1 MDADSGEGQ
10 QEAMRAVDT
19 VNGQSD
25 KGRDESKTYASVAAQ
40 STLHGSSAKSP
51 SAIIDEEAEVV
62 EVSNQQGDALQDV
75 VVQDQQVLQPPQSKS
90 DRVVA
95 NSNGP
100 KKNATYLESNPEK
113 KNRST
118 APGTGSHDAIVIT
131 EQGAIENGASG
142 SKGRRSHNVG
152 LKRVLGTIG
161 RNLKGRRLAETRELN
176 GREVSEFINELSGHL
191 DNLQD
196 PILHHP
202 SSADRAMDVGDIRI
216 DDAEDV
222 SSDSD
227 SRYNEDHGVDM
238 VSVAQNGDYNFQ
250 LTVVYASP
258 NAAKR
263 KHVWQ
268 HLTALEPSSDIPW
281 VLGGDFNSILSAED
295 RNRNMAFVRNGSRLF
310 NDFLFQTGLTD
321 LGFSGLPYTWSR
333 GRLSQRLDHFLGN
346 TTWLSAFSQ
355 ASMYH
360 LDRLGS
366 DHCPIVLRLM
376 APTPISVH
384 RSFYYLDAWNEHPT
398 FNDFL
403 SSVWEPNGSLL
414 GNIENFKLKATSWKV
429 EVFSYIREKKKRLRA
444 RIRGIDRVLNQRHSD
459 SLVILG
465 RKLRSELETVL
476 DQEENLWRQKACSD
490 CVEIYVLI

>member
-51 SAIIDEEAEVV
+51 SAIIDEEVVVLDEDVIMQRDEKIPSIQFSNRVHEKIDRNLRNAIIAEVV

-238 VSVAQNGDYNFQ
+238 VSVAQ
-250 LTVVYASP
+250 
-258 NAAKR
+258 
-263 KHVWQ
+263 
-268 HLTALEPSSDIPW
+268 
-281 VLGGDFNSILSAED
+281 
-295 RNRNMAFVRNGSRLF
+295 
-310 NDFLFQTGLTD
+310 
-321 LGFSGLPYTWSR
+321 
-333 GRLSQRLDHFLGN
+333 
-346 TTWLSAFSQ
+346 
-355 ASMYH
+355 
-360 LDRLGS
+360 
-366 DHCPIVLRLM
+366 
-376 APTPISVH
+376 
-384 RSFYYLDAWNEHPT
+384 
-398 FNDFL
+398 
-403 SSVWEPNGSLL
+403 
-414 GNIENFKLKATSWKV
+414 
-429 EVFSYIREKKKRLRA
+429 
-444 RIRGIDRVLNQRHSD
+444 
-459 SLVILG
+459 
-465 RKLRSELETVL
+465 
-476 DQEENLWRQKACSD
+476 
-490 CVEIYVLI
+490 